1 MPGFIPQPRLFA
13 NYLLIIF
20 ITVLCSKI
28 WSEKNYIF
36 IISGWYNKLPYIY
49 FYIPRYFLLQI
60 KKNNTGK
67 TVIFL
72 LLFLKSDFTQLYKIL
87 TYLRD
92 TCSDRE
98 SLPFPPILIMLAT
111 LKKLM
116 FVSKFLWA
124 LSNIWLFVPLNQ
136 TFGIMG

>member
-1 MPGFIPQPRLFA
+1 MQFSIKGQ
-13 NYLLIIF
+13 
-20 ITVLCSKI
+20 
-28 WSEKNYIF
+28 SEKF
-36 IISGWYNKLPYIY
+36 
-49 FYIPRYFLLQI
+49 FFL
-60 KKNNTGK
+60 
-67 TVIFL
+67 FR
-72 LLFLKSDFTQLYKIL
+72 LYKIL

-92 TCSDRE
+92 ACSDRE

-136 TFGIMG
+136 TFGIMGWWTVQSNQIEILFFFLQLSQSICESYFLWILNKKPFFPPLKYCSRYFKENCYLFFINTI